1 MSADKKAKAK
11 TEQAKGK
18 AKEALGRMTGNER
31 LTAEGRIDQVKGETR
46 EEKEKANE
54 AFRR

>member
-11 TEQAKGK
+11 AEQAKGK
-18 AKEALGRMTGNER
+18 AKEALGRMTGNDR

>member
-1 MSADKKAKAK
+1 MARDEKAKAK
-11 TEQAKGK
+11 TEQAKGR

>member
-1 MSADKKAKAK
+1 MSADEKTGAKA
-11 TEQAKGK
+11 EQAKGK
-18 AKEALGRMTGNER
+18 VKEMLGRMTGNDR

-46 EEKEKANE
+46 EQKQKANE

>member
-1 MSADKKAKAK
+1 MSADKKTRAKA
-11 TEQAKGK
+11 EQAKGK
-18 AKEALGRMTGNER
+18 VKEALGRMTGNER

-54 AFRR
+54 AFKR

>member
-1 MSADKKAKAK
+1 MSADEKAGAKA
-11 TEQAKGK
+11 EQAKGK
-18 AKEALGRMTGNER
+18 VKEMLGRMTGNDR

-46 EEKEKANE
+46 EQKQKANE

>member
-1 MSADKKAKAK
+1 MSADKKARAK

-18 AKEALGRMTGNER
+18 VKEALGRVTGNER

-46 EEKEKANE
+46 EEREKANE
-54 AFRR
+54 AYKH

>member
-1 MSADKKAKAK
+1 MSADEKTGAK

-18 AKEALGRMTGNER
+18 AKEMLGRMTGNDR

-46 EEKEKANE
+46 EEMRKANE